1 VQNIPIIAEAD
12 KCIPQHSREPR
23 VMLAYGTKAL
33 VLAEGE
39 VGVLVH
45 VHLKHNHENKR
56 LFRFLY
62 NSYVSEYE
70 FFLLFL
76 RKQSSYL
83 RLISSGT
90 FLERIHFSMKM
101 EHFGVMYPGFFRKTI
116 WFFMDPMFDIKERQF
131 LHQKELFF

>member
-1 VQNIPIIAEAD
+1 
-12 KCIPQHSREPR
+12 
-23 VMLAYGTKAL
+23 MLAYGTKAL

-62 NSYVSEYE
+62 NSYVSKYE

-90 FLERIHFSMKM
+90 NPLFYEDGTFWGNVPRVFSENHMVLYGSYVRYQGKAILASKGTLLLKNITNLKVITLE
-101 EHFGVMYPGFFRKTI
+101 
-116 WFFMDPMFDIKERQF
+116 
-131 LHQKELFF
+131 